1 MEHFVAI
8 HLPSLTFPP
17 NSDTS
22 QIPPCDW
29 RICYNAANQNS
40 GWDSR
45 PEWYRDVMVMMSC
58 KKVSTGRTV
67 TTSLAHH
74 QPDKESDKS
83 SSPSH
88 FICVVNFEKTIMVSM
103 LSRFWSD
110 LHQSSL
116 LLGTLSHGLDGVD
129 RERTNVMCHHLI
141 SCYSEVWRCVRPLYL
156 CCDGSQG
163 VMCRPRVTWHSW
175 HVMPRC
181 HSANICPGV
190 TQHCHNGS
198 LKPGG

>member
-1 MEHFVAI
+1 MRLQARVM
-8 HLPSLTFPP
+8 PG
-17 NSDTS
+17 
-22 QIPPCDW
+22 
-29 RICYNAANQNS
+29 CYGHDELQES
-40 GWDSR
+40 VGWSH
-45 PEWYRDVMVMMSC
+45 C
-58 KKVSTGRTV
+58 
-67 TTSLAHH
+67 HH
-74 QPDKESDKS
+74 QPGP
-83 SSPSH
+83 SPTRQRERQI
-88 FICVVNFEKTIMVSM
+88 FITVSFYLCCKLWEDNNGVNVVKILIRSAPIISIIGDSI
-103 LSRFWSD
+103 SRS
-110 LHQSSL
+110 
-116 LLGTLSHGLDGVD
+116 GVD